1 MVGGS
6 RSLASSL
13 FLCSTAVLGCSVAGG
28 GTNAVTTDAASAE
41 GPVARDLVTERPP
54 DLANIDTGK
63 PDAAAAEA
71 SRDTSSAPP
80 DAGDAG
86 PKPPPSWMGPPAI
99 VGVGQGGRRIVS
111 HDGVDWNVS
120 DIEDVKGG
128 IDPTKNF
135 AAVAYG
141 NGLVVA
147 VGGGCTGAAG
157 TTCSGRLATFNGA
170 TWTEVPLP
178 AGQSWLSGVAYGNG
192 VWVAVGAGGPWLVSS
207 DGKRWTQ
214 RGALASNLRAVA
226 FGSVGG
232 TMMFV
237 TAGERGLCWRSLDG
251 QSWTNMAQLFPN
263 DDPIPTLHTIAIGD
277 NVVVVGGERGRLMR
291 SANGIDWLWPNS
303 GGGDLTSVV
312 YADRMFFAYVGPPPP
327 PAHGVAWISA
337 NVAQTWSLVTLD
349 GPGQAV
355 ATGVIDNS
363 RLFVGATGGT
373 IEISSDGRGWTN
385 SHLVGAAD
393 ANALYA
399 FTFAGF

>member
-13 FLCSTAVLGCSVAGG
+13 LLCSTALLGCSVAGG
-28 GTNAVTTDAASAE
+28 GTNAATADAAT
-41 GPVARDLVTERPP
+41 PERSIAPDVLADRP
-54 DLANIDTGK
+54 SDLASIDTAR
-63 PDAAAAEA
+63 PDTAAADAGRDA
-71 SRDTSSAPP
+71 SPTPP

-86 PKPPPSWMGPPAI
+86 PKPPPSWMGPPVI

-111 HDGVDWNVS
+111 HDDVGWNVS
-120 DIEDVKGG
+120 DIEDVKGNT
-128 IDPTKNF
+128 DPTRNF

-147 VGGGCTGAAG
+147 VGGGCTGATG
-157 TTCSGRLATFNGA
+157 TSCAGRLATFNGA
-170 TWTEVPLP
+170 TWTEIALP

-192 VWVAVGAGGPWLVSS
+192 VWVAVGAAGPWLVSS

-214 RGALASNLRAVA
+214 RGAIATNLRAVA
-226 FGSVGG
+226 FGTVGG

-237 TAGERGLCWRSLDG
+237 TAGDRGLCWRSLDG
-251 QSWTNMAQLFPN
+251 QNWTNMAQLFPN
-263 DDPIPTLHTIAIGD
+263 DDPIPTLDTIAVGD
-277 NVVVVGGERGRLMR
+277 NVVVVGGERGRRSR
-291 SANGIDWLWPNS
+291 SANGIDWLFPQT
-303 GGGDLTSVV
+303 GGDDLTSVV
-312 YADRMFFAYVGPPPP
+312 YADHMFFAYVVPPPS

-337 NVAQTWSLVTLD
+337 NTAQAWVPVTLD

-355 ATGVIDNS
+355 ATGVIGNS

-373 IEISSDGRGWTN
+373 IKTSGDGRGWT
-385 SHLVGAAD
+385 SRLVGAPD